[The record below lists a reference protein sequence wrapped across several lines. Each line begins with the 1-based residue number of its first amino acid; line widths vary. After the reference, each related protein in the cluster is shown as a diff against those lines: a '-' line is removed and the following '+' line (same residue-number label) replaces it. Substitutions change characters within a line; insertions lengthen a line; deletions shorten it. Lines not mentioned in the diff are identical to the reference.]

1 VSLGLILGLL
11 LAALLGLLL
20 LILLLQQRRT
30 AAGVEALSAAREAD
44 RAPLLLQQQIDGL
57 RSELGRSLDASTQN
71 LNQQLAQVLTT
82 VNQRLHQNAELMQQT
97 QQALGERLDSTAQVV
112 GAVQRSLGG
121 LEEANRKIYE
131 IGKDIASLQQIL
143 RAPKLRGG
151 LGELLL
157 EDLLAQILPADHFA
171 AQYAFRSGQKVDAVI
186 KLGTGLVPV
195 DSKFP
200 LENFRRLLD
209 AQGDDE
215 RARARRAFV
224 TDVKRHIDTVAAK
237 YILPDEG
244 TFDFALM
251 YIPAENVYYEI
262 VVKDEQTG
270 DAGIGEY
277 ALTRK
282 VIPVSPGCFYA
293 YLQAIVLGLRGLRIE
308 ERSHEILQQLARLRG
323 DFDRFREDFRL
334 VGRHLNNAV
343 SSFAGADRR
352 LEHLDS
358 RFAGIAEADAAK
370 LAGGDVVTSDIVTSD
385 VVTRAA
391 VDDLAGPQAASGL
404 AAAPVASAKRR

>member
-11 LAALLGLLL
+11 LAVLAGLLL
-20 LILLLQQRRT
+20 VVLLHQQRRT
-30 AAGVEALSAAREAD
+30 TAELEALRAAREAD
-44 RAPLLLQQQIDGL
+44 RAPLMLQQQIDGL
-57 RSELGRSLDASTQN
+57 RNELGRSLDAGTQN
-71 LNQQLAQVLTT
+71 VNQQLAAMLTA
-82 VNQRLHQNAELMQQT
+82 VNQRLHENAELMQQT
-97 QQALGERLDSTAQVV
+97 QRALGERLDSTAQVV

-131 IGKDIASLQQIL
+131 IGKDIASLQEIL

-157 EDLLAQILPADHFA
+157 EDLLAQILPADHFVT
-171 AQYAFRSGQKVDAVI
+171 QYTFRTGQKVDAVI
-186 KLGTGLVPV
+186 RLGTGLVPV

-209 AQGDDE
+209 AQTDDD
-215 RARARRAFV
+215 RTRMRRAFV

-262 VVKDEQTG
+262 VVKDEQTA

-277 ALTRK
+277 ALARK

-352 LEHLDS
+352 LERLDS

-370 LAGGDVVTSDIVTSD
+370 LAGGDVTSDAVTSD
-385 VVTRAA
+385 A
-391 VDDLAGPQAASGL
+391 VDDLAGPRAASVL
-404 AAAPVASAKRR
+404 AAAPAAAAKKR

>member
-1 VSLGLILGLL
+1 VSLSLILGLL
-11 LAALLGLLL
+11 LAVLAGLLL
-20 LILLLQQRRT
+20 VILLHQQRRT
-30 AAGVEALSAAREAD
+30 TAELEALRAGREAD
-44 RAPLLLQQQIDGL
+44 RAPLMLQQQIDGL
-57 RSELGRSLDASTQN
+57 RSELGRSLDAGTQN
-71 LNQQLAQVLTT
+71 LNQQLTAMLTA
-82 VNQRLHQNAELMQQT
+82 VNQRLHENAELMQQT
-97 QQALGERLDSTAQVV
+97 QRALGERLDSTAQVV

-131 IGKDIASLQQIL
+131 IGKDIASLQEIL

-157 EDLLAQILPADHFA
+157 EDLLAQILPADHFVT
-171 AQYAFRSGQKVDAVI
+171 QYTFRTGQKVDAVI
-186 KLGTGLVPV
+186 RLGTGLVPV

-209 AQGDDE
+209 AQTDE
-215 RARARRAFV
+215 DRTRVRRAFV
-224 TDVKRHIDTVAAK
+224 TDVKRHVDTVATK

-262 VVKDEQTG
+262 VVKDEQTAE
-270 DAGIGEY
+270 AGIGEY
-277 ALTRK
+277 ALARK

-352 LEHLDS
+352 LERLDS

-370 LAGGDVVTSDIVTSD
+370 LAGGDVTSD
-385 VVTRAA
+385 AA
-391 VDDLAGPQAASGL
+391 ADLAGTQATSVL
-404 AAAPVASAKRR
+404 AATPVAAAKKR